1 MNGGTIYDC
10 KTASTW
16 SGGGVYIYD
25 YSKFIMNGGAIRN
38 CSAFIGG
45 GVSYTSGVE
54 FTMNG
59 GAIYDCTDTSG
70 SGTSAIDGYK
80 MYANGGTVKGTVDL
94 SSCEISE
101 TGSAVGTKFYD
112 KVKCITI
119 SGGVFYGEIN
129 GNPTITGTDYSISFN
144 LNGGSGSIPT
154 QRFINTSTAT
164 ALKPTDPTREG
175 YIFTGWYNGTEKYEF
190 NVPVTENTTLN
201 AKWVSGNLT
210 SESDF
215 MQALEAGVTS
225 VKLKNNISL
234 SDTLDLSHRNFTL
247 DLNGFTLTGNIK
259 FKNDRNRYT
268 ISDLTLTDS
277 SATGT
282 GVLNG
287 NIEIGGGTVANTT
300 SYLIADG
307 GTVTGTVT
315 MPDGYNGGTI
325 TCGKNTP
332 TAFKGDVD
340 AGKYGNIT
348 GGIFYGKII
357 ESGLGCINALE
368 VTYNIGDDRYALMV
382 RRDQPVIAPIE
393 PTVPQGK
400 KFTGWYKDK
409 EFKNKYTFGNS
420 ESSDITLYAGIE
432 DITYKVNYK
441 SGADGNGS
449 IATGTK
455 IYGTDYKLTDET
467 FTRDGFVQIGWSDTE
482 GGNKIYELG
491 GTYTSNAD
499 VTLYPV
505 WDEIITITV
514 PFTTKVE
521 LGDNTK
527 PEKTEFVLELI
538 GANTAEENYAVVT
551 VAGTVE
557 TDGEGSYNGTLSLT
571 GPSQQIYNMLCEG
584 AFFGQKNTGKANW
597 TYDDTVW
604 ALVLN
609 QGAAACDADSA
620 DDGVWSVLIYPTLCE
635 ETDNGKYYTVDS
647 DGALAEKMTF
657 TNTYTE
663 HTHKYAQKHND
674 KEHFE
679 ECICGDK
686 QNTETHKYGE
696 WNVTKKADE
705 NTEGEKEHTCSVC
718 GYTETANIEKLPKA
732 ESPKTGDNSRALL
745 WFALALISGGLIA
758 ATAIYRKMK
767 KHSAR

>member
-1 MNGGTIYDC
+1 MLAAVLPVLPFKTTAATPTGTTLTKSSVSDGTLSLADGGTYYLNDDIDVSKTIEINGAVTLDLNGHVLKMTGSGSVIKITGNNSSLTLNDNNPTAKHSGDNASLPDGGVITGGKEANGAGIFLDTHTTLTMNGGTIYDC
-10 KTASTW
+10 KTASTCY
-16 SGGGVYIYD
+16 GGGVYIED

-45 GVSYTSGVE
+45 GVFGVGSTDGSNDAE
-54 FTMNG
+54 ITMNG

-70 SGTSAIDGYK
+70 SGTSAISSYK
-80 MYANGGTVKGTVDL
+80 MYTNGGTVKGTVDL
-94 SSCEISE
+94 LSCEISE

-129 GNPTITGTDYSISFN
+129 GNPTITGTDYSVSFN

-215 MQALEAGVTS
+215 MQALEADVTS

-234 SDTLDLSHRNFTL
+234 SDTLDLSHRDFTL

-259 FKNDRNRYT
+259 FKNDRNAFT
-268 ISDLTLTDS
+268 ISNLTLTDS

-287 NIEIGGGTVANTT
+287 NIEIGGGTAANTT

-325 TCGKNTP
+325 TCRKNTP
-332 TAFKGDVD
+332 TVFKGDVD

-382 RRDQPVIAPIE
+382 GSGVQPVIAPIE

-409 EFKNKYTFGNS
+409 EFK
-420 ESSDITLYAGIE
+420 
-432 DITYKVNYK
+432 
-441 SGADGNGS
+441 
-449 IATGTK
+449 
-455 IYGTDYKLTDET
+455 
-467 FTRDGFVQIGWSDTE
+467 
-482 GGNKIYELG
+482 
-491 GTYTSNAD
+491 
-499 VTLYPV
+499 
-505 WDEIITITV
+505 
-514 PFTTKVE
+514 
-521 LGDNTK
+521 
-527 PEKTEFVLELI
+527 
-538 GANTAEENYAVVT
+538 
-551 VAGTVE
+551 
-557 TDGEGSYNGTLSLT
+557 
-571 GPSQQIYNMLCEG
+571 
-584 AFFGQKNTGKANW
+584 KA
-597 TYDDTVW
+597 
-604 ALVLN
+604 L
-609 QGAAACDADSA
+609 
-620 DDGVWSVLIYPTLCE
+620 
-635 ETDNGKYYTVDS
+635 
-647 DGALAEKMTF
+647 
-657 TNTYTE
+657 
-663 HTHKYAQKHND
+663 
-674 KEHFE
+674 
-679 ECICGDK
+679 
-686 QNTETHKYGE
+686 
-696 WNVTKKADE
+696 
-705 NTEGEKEHTCSVC
+705 
-718 GYTETANIEKLPKA
+718 
-732 ESPKTGDNSRALL
+732 
-745 WFALALISGGLIA
+745 
-758 ATAIYRKMK
+758 
-767 KHSAR
+767 